1 MNNIYVIG
9 GANVDIMAKC
19 RKPLLIRDSNPADI
33 NISFGG
39 VAHNIACNLAGYE
52 RPIYFISA
60 FSDDLFGDLVFNS
73 CLQAGLDLSYALKN
87 PDYPTS
93 LYLAILDENKDMYL
107 ASSDMR
113 IVEALKY
120 EDIAFLNDI
129 IDDDD
134 YLVLDTNLDS
144 QVLKQIYRHFK
155 GVKVSDAISANK
167 VSKLA
172 DNLAY
177 IDILKLNLIEA
188 ETLLKRQ
195 LDTDEKRVAA
205 LRALRAKGAKEV
217 IITTKNG
224 AYLASDKIYYFEHDA
239 YNKDVSNT
247 TGAGDAFLAAYVYMH
262 KKRKKLNWRVCFAL
276 SAAVLTVRSSET
288 VAGLNEEEVNRFM
301 HECHFKGGELYVF

>member
-19 RKPLLIRDSNPADI
+19 RNPLLIRDSNPADI

-134 YLVLDTNLDS
+134 YLILDTNLDS

-224 AYLASDKIYYFEHDA
+224 AY
-239 YNKDVSNT
+239 